1 MSVFSVKTN
10 NGHWWEGSLTINY
23 NLWTVAKLIACVV
36 LIPFVV
42 IYMLGKYLWL
52 GLCWVAPFIWAGLC
66 WIGAQIARFWRW
78 LCSLFKRK
86 PKAET
91 PTEDKPNRNW
101 WWLLLIL
108 LVALLAL
115 FCLNKCS
122 GDDDKGGN
130 SVVIEQQ
137 EKAKQVVVYDKA
149 FDKVVVARA
158 YLDGVQ
164 EKVSKTCPR
173 ALVGFKFIDDKSVA
187 DYNFTGKTYE
197 EALKIVADSWK
208 PLVVDNVNVKLT
220 EDQMATVTLVAM
232 RMGKYGFVRST
243 FLKKVNEGKFEE
255 ATDWLLLQDANGN
268 IRKTGD
274 EPKQY
279 FYVLRMLW
287 TGRLSYDELL
297 DMPMF
302 SYKGCDVNLMYDENG
317 KHKWHNSI
325 DRQLNNGA
333 YPTPKEAL
341 GL

>member
-1 MSVFSVKTN
+1 MSIFSLKKA

-23 NLWTVAKLIACVV
+23 NLRTIAMLLLCVV
-36 LIPFVV
+36 VIPFVV
-42 IYMLGKYLWL
+42 IYVVGKYLWK
-52 GLCWVAPFIWAGLC
+52 GMCWVAPFIWAGLC
-66 WIGAQIARFWRW
+66 WVGAQITRFWRW
-78 LCSLFKRK
+78 LCGLFKRE

-91 PTEDKPNRNW
+91 PTEEKPRRNW
-101 WWLLLIL
+101 WWLVPVIL
-108 LVALLAL
+108 AILAALL
-115 FCLNKCS
+115 CLNKCD
-122 GDDDKGGN
+122 GDDKG
-130 SVVIEQQ
+130 SAVVIEQQ
-137 EKAKQVVVYDKA
+137 EKAEQVVVYDNA

-164 EKVSKTCPR
+164 EKVTKTCPR
-173 ALVGFKFIDDKSVA
+173 ALVGFKFIDDKPVA

-197 EALKIVADSWK
+197 EALKVVADSWK
-208 PLVVDNVNVKLT
+208 PLVLDNVTVKLT

-232 RMGKYGFVRST
+232 RMGKYGFTRST

-255 ATDWLLLQDANGN
+255 ATDWLLLQDADGN

-302 SYKGCDVNLMYDENG
+302 SYKGCDVNLMYDKNG
-317 KHKWHNSI
+317 KHEWHYAI
-325 DRQLNNGA
+325 DKQMNQGA
-333 YPTPKEAL
+333 YPTVRKAL